1 MNAKHLFLTLTMLLA
16 SFTFAWGTEYVDVI
30 SYTEIHDNYST
41 QITSDPNV
49 NTMSGCT
56 FESDAEYEGYL
67 FYSSTESKIGIFN
80 RVFGTSASG
89 GVVKSVTV
97 HFHSS
102 TASGHGV
109 ELCVGNTAFASGDS
123 KATAEGKSSETHTIS
138 YDGTNTSVTY
148 SSFSG
153 DYEYIALAG
162 IFSGK
167 GVKSTYVTS
176 VEIVWEKAV
185 PHTITKGAITGT
197 GFADWDADISVN
209 KSTAVKD
216 ELVTVTITPTDYFSS
231 AVSCT
236 INDMVFDFACFGY
249 VGAEETFTIPFYMP
263 DEDVTITA
271 VFDEV
276 WKDSQDI
283 SVSSYNVT
291 VQSGVESVI
300 TFERYESVGHT
311 PVTEGKASYTI
322 ADASIADIAIV
333 DKGDGTG
340 TCTITGK
347 KVGTTTFTIE
357 APKTTDF
364 EAGSS
369 SKITVIVTPRDIALV
384 AQYGDEFYAMKN
396 TFADGH
402 AAGVQVF
409 YSDAEK
415 KYYYLD
421 GTNLSQLT
429 WHGADP
435 AKKNFHIQNPVHSD
449 KYLMWEA
456 GSLDESTD
464 SYNWWKNGEQKF
476 INNDEWGIA
485 YNGSVFQASKSMT
498 SAAIEALISNF
509 SVLTYSTAAGAG
521 IVDARSLTTGSKG
534 TICVPFDVTDL
545 KDAGAD
551 FFDFTGKILNSKGDA
566 LAGIVISE
574 KLTTLEAGHSYFFQ
588 MQDGKSAIT
597 LTGAN
602 TFVTIAEKLGDDGFV
617 GCLPGDGEKLYVPSG
632 TSEYATRDR
641 IDGCYGLSG
650 GLLRYV
656 QPGATASA
664 KQYRAYIDAKELPVV
679 KASSAPR
686 RRVILSSDYDESI
699 EFGTDD
705 DPLQTGIDELKEA
718 TFINWNE
725 PVYNIMGVQV
735 GKGAKGVLIQNG
747 QKFLAQ

>member
-16 SFTFAWGTEYVDVI
+16 SFTFAWGTKYVDVI
-30 SYTEIHDNYST
+30 SYSVMNANYSSQVKKDNYLNSFA
-41 QITSDPNV
+41 
-49 NTMSGCT
+49 GCT
-56 FESDAEYEGYL
+56 FVSSASYTGYM
-67 FYSSTESKIGIFN
+67 YYGPADSKIGFATAA
-80 RVFGTSASG
+80 FSTTASG
-89 GVVKSVTV
+89 GVVKSVKV
-97 HFHSS
+97 NFHSS
-102 TASGHGV
+102 TTSGRGV
-109 ELCVGNTAFASGDS
+109 KISVGNSAYAGKETNPSS
-123 KATAEGKSSETHTIS
+123 AESHTLS
-138 YDGTNTSVTY
+138 YDGTNTSVTF
-148 SSFSG
+148 SSFG
-153 DYEYIALAG
+153 GNYEYIALQATANY
-162 IFSGK
+162 
-167 GVKSTYVTS
+167 VYVTS
-176 VEIVWEKAV
+176 IEIEWEKAV
-185 PHTITKGAITGT
+185 THTITQGAITGT
-197 GFADWDADISVN
+197 GMGEWDADIFVD
-209 KSTAVKD
+209 KTTAVKD
-216 ELVTVTITPTDYFSS
+216 ELVTVTIAPAFFLNS

-236 INDMVFDFACFGY
+236 INDMVFDLSCVGY
-249 VGAEETFTIPFYMP
+249 VGEGETYTIPFYMP

-276 WKDSQDI
+276 FRELQAI
-283 SVSSYNVT
+283 EVSSYTVN
-291 VQSGVESVI
+291 VQSGVDAVL
-300 TFERYESVGHT
+300 TFNRYEESSLT
-311 PVTEGKASYTI
+311 PVTEGSAYCTI
-322 ADASIADIAIV
+322 TDGSIASVVIKDN
-333 DKGDGTG
+333 GDGTG

-347 KVGTTTFTIE
+347 KVGTTTFTIN
-357 APKTTDF
+357 APKTSTV
-364 EAGSS
+364 EAGTSS
-369 SKITVIVTPRDIALV
+369 DITITVTPRDVALV

-396 TFADGH
+396 TFADGN

-409 YSDAEK
+409 YSNSEK

-429 WHGADP
+429 WHAADP

-464 SYNWWKNGEQKF
+464 PYNWWKNGEQKF
-476 INNDEWGIA
+476 INGDEWGIV

-498 SAAIEALISNF
+498 SAAVEALISNF
-509 SVLTYSTAAGAG
+509 SVLTYSSAAGAG

-545 KDAGAD
+545 SGAGAD
-551 FFDFTGKILNSKGDA
+551 FFDFTGKILNAKGDA

-574 KLTTLEAGHSYFFQ
+574 KLTSLEAGHSYFFQ

-632 TSEYATRDR
+632 TSEYAATDR
-641 IDGCYGLSG
+641 TNGCYGLSG

-656 QPGATASA
+656 QPNATASA
-664 KQYRAYIDAKELPVV
+664 KQYRAYIDASELPVV

-705 DPLQTGIDELKEA
+705 PLQTGIDELVDAKYL
-718 TFINWNE
+718 NWSE
-725 PVYNIMGVQV
+725 PVYNIMGIQV

-747 QKFLAQ
+747 QKFLVQ